1 MSSKMKPH
9 EMRNLAPAKESPV
22 FRYKNEDKKASLQA
36 AIAARK
42 AELKRQNSKGHAAVW
57 FMCVVAA
64 LFLAFGH
71 GYEMGMQHQEE
82 SSSQEVN
89 CGKFSVKGHL

>member
-9 EMRNLAPAKESPV
+9 ELRNLAPAKESPV

-57 FMCVVAA
+57 FMCVVAS

-71 GYEMGMQHQEE
+71 GYELGLERNNNPSPPMKAKCE
-82 SSSQEVN
+82 
-89 CGKFSVKGHL
+89 KLIVKG

>member
-9 EMRNLAPAKESPV
+9 ELRNLAPAKETPAMRKSLNKKESQE
-22 FRYKNEDKKASLQA
+22 RAIQARREAQALIKDKW
-36 AIAARK
+36 
-42 AELKRQNSKGHAAVW
+42 KGHAAVW
-57 FMCVVAA
+57 FMCIVAT

-71 GYEMGMQHQEE
+71 GYELGAKHQEE

-89 CGKFSVKGHL
+89 CGKFSVKGI